1 FFLGRW
7 TFLIARYGIP
17 PDHTQRIEA
26 TECIDHLVSYA
37 LGEVVLAFV
46 AGLVGEGQHRDDGDR
61 AGRGRLRWLGESRN
75 SGWLAQQ
82 GEPCTRREKNGDGC
96 RPSHQR
102 APRPSPSGW
111 KRRRNIGRGKHR
123 RVDAIYSYRV
133 RNVLELL
140 LAHVGNRN
148 FDLAANLPVGIFR
161 EADPARGRNL
171 LEPRGNVDA
180 IAEHIALF
188 DDDVAY
194 LAAAPDLHAPP

>member
-1 FFLGRW
+1 RQLRSDAHPVARMPDASCHEVIGAKVRRDFFLGRW

-82 GEPCTRREKNGDGC
+82 GEPCTRREKNGGSC
-96 RPSHQR
+96 RHSHHR
-102 APRPSPSGW
+102 APRPSPSRL
-111 KRRRNIGRGKHR
+111 KRRRP
-123 RVDAIYSYRV
+123 
-133 RNVLELL
+133 
-140 LAHVGNRN
+140 
-148 FDLAANLPVGIFR
+148 LP
-161 EADPARGRNL
+161 P
-171 LEPRGNVDA
+171 PPPT
-180 IAEHIALF
+180 H
-188 DDDVAY
+188 
-194 LAAAPDLHAPP
+194 AAPT